1 MSMFRLK
8 SILLIAALSASS
20 ATFASVNL
28 HGEAGSEFT
37 NLSASFNPQ
46 APGMTFN
53 GNWAHSDNDGDT
65 VGLGMGYNF
74 DLGPFLLTAGGK
86 VVYLNPNDGDEGYAI
101 ALGGGA
107 QLPLGDFF
115 TLFGEAYYSPD
126 SMSSGVDEYLEANAG
141 LRVNIIKSM
150 SIEAGY
156 RYIDMAGKHDHRD
169 NVLADGAYAGFNFR
183 F

>member
-20 ATFASVNL
+20 ATFASVSL

-74 DLGPFLLTAGGK
+74 D
-86 VVYLNPNDGDEGYAI
+86 PNDGDEGYAI

>member
-20 ATFASVNL
+20 ATFASVSL
-28 HGEAGSEFT
+28 H
-37 NLSASFNPQ
+37 
-46 APGMTFN
+46 
-53 GNWAHSDNDGDT
+53 
-65 VGLGMGYNF
+65 
-74 DLGPFLLTAGGK
+74 
-86 VVYLNPNDGDEGYAI
+86 
-101 ALGGGA
+101 
-107 QLPLGDFF
+107 
-115 TLFGEAYYSPD
+115 GEAYYSPD

>member
-1 MSMFRLK
+1 
-8 SILLIAALSASS
+8 
-20 ATFASVNL
+20 
-28 HGEAGSEFT
+28 
-37 NLSASFNPQ
+37 
-46 APGMTFN
+46 
-53 GNWAHSDNDGDT
+53 
-65 VGLGMGYNF
+65 
-74 DLGPFLLTAGGK
+74 
-86 VVYLNPNDGDEGYAI
+86 NDGDEGYAI

-169 NVLADGAYAGFNFR
+169 
-183 F
+183 

>member
-1 MSMFRLK
+1 MSKFTMK
-8 SILLIAALSASS
+8 SILLIAALSVSS
-20 ATFASVNL
+20 TALASVTL

-37 NLSASFNPQ
+37 NLSASFGAQ
-46 APGMTFN
+46 DPGMTFN

-65 VGLGMGYNF
+65 AGLGMGYNF
-74 DLGPFLLTAGGK
+74 NLGPFLLTAGGK
-86 VVYLNPNDGDEGYAI
+86 AVYLNPKDGDEGYAI
-101 ALGGGA
+101 AVGGGA

-115 TLFGEAYYSPD
+115 TLFGESYYSPD
-126 SMSSGVDEYLEANAG
+126 SMSSGVDDYLEANAG
-141 LRVNIIKSM
+141 VRVNIIKSM

-169 NVLADGAYAGFNFR
+169 NKLADGAYAGFNFS

>member
-20 ATFASVNL
+20 AAFASVNL

-65 VGLGMGYNF
+65 V
-74 DLGPFLLTAGGK
+74 DWAW
-86 VVYLNPNDGDEGYAI
+86 AI
-101 ALGGGA
+101 
-107 QLPLGDFF
+107 
-115 TLFGEAYYSPD
+115 TLIRSVP
-126 SMSSGVDEYLEANAG
+126 
-141 LRVNIIKSM
+141 
-150 SIEAGY
+150 
-156 RYIDMAGKHDHRD
+156 
-169 NVLADGAYAGFNFR
+169 ADGWR
-183 F
+183 

>member
-20 ATFASVNL
+20 AAFASVNL

-86 VVYLNPNDGDEGYAI
+86 AVYLNPNDGDEGYAI

-156 RYIDMAGKHDHRD
+156 RSIDMAGKHDHRD